1 MQNLMAGKR
10 GLIMG
15 VANQKSIAYGIAE
28 NLKNAGAE
36 FALSYAGET
45 LKKRVDP
52 IAEQLGCPLVFECDV
67 TSDEAIEEAVKTVEK
82 DFGKLDFIVHAIAF
96 ADKSG
101 LGGKYYNAPRG
112 AFLQAMDISCYSFTS
127 ICEKFEPLMN
137 DNGSI
142 ITLSYLGGER
152 VVPNYNLM
160 GVAKAALEASVKY
173 LACDM
178 GERGIRVNSISAGP
192 IKTLAASGIGE
203 FRKVLNYNEANAPL
217 RRNVDQDE
225 VGRSAVALLSDLT
238 TGITGE
244 NIHVDAGFHV
254 MGMSKDLAVTA

>member
-1 MQNLMAGKR
+1 MAGKR

-15 VANQKSIAYGIAE
+15 VANQKSIAFGIAQ

-36 FALSYAGET
+36 FALTYAGEM
-45 LKKRVDP
+45 LKKRIDP
-52 IAEQLGCPLVFECDV
+52 IAEELNCPLVVECDV
-67 TSDEAIEEAVKTVEK
+67 TSDEAIAQTVKEVEEK
-82 DFGKLDFIVHAIAF
+82 FGKLDFIVHAIAF

-112 AFLQAMDISCYSFTS
+112 AFLQAMDISCYSFTT

-173 LACDM
+173 LACDL

-217 RRNVDQDE
+217 KRNVDQDE
-225 VGRSAVALLSDLT
+225 VGRSAVAMLSDLT

-254 MGMSKDLAVTA
+254 MGMSKDLAVSAE